1 MSFTKKAI
9 MAEPG
14 NQVTPE
20 QAEQNRIDDFNRAE
34 ERRKEMIR
42 RREEKTQISTEP
54 SNTWFIEPP
63 VPREVYEEAQ
73 RRFDEYVDLHQ
84 FRTGQK

>member
-1 MSFTKKAI
+1 

-42 RREEKTQISTEP
+42 RRSLLQATPGQI
-54 SNTWFIEPP
+54 WFIEPP
-63 VPREVYEEAQ
+63 VPSEIYEEAQ
-73 RRFDEYVDLHQ
+73 RRFDEYIDLYK
-84 FRTGQK
+84 FRKGLK

>member
-1 MSFTKKAI
+1 

-20 QAEQNRIDDFNRAE
+20 QAEQNRNDDFNRAE

-42 RREEKTQISTEP
+42 RRSLLESTPGQI
-54 SNTWFIEPP
+54 WFIEPP
-63 VPREVYEEAQ
+63 VPPEIYEEAQ
-73 RRFDEYVDLHQ
+73 RRFDEYIDLYK
-84 FRTGQK
+84 FRKGLK